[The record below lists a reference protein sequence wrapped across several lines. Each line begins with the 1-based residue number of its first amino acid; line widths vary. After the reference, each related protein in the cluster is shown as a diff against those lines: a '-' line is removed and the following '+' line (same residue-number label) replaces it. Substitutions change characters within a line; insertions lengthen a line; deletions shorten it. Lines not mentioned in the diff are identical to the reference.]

1 MTKSAVI
8 GAGGLTK
15 IAEMICGDSPFD
27 FFPYRSSSYLT
38 RFFIDLDLDYV
49 HDGSTRRHWVNDVL
63 KELNSKQPAA
73 QGLPSREIIKIIE
86 SVLHPESFLFNDKVD
101 REKAKDA
108 MKVCL
113 KSYGL
118 TIAEL
123 PTGLVKL
130 CPLHGEF
137 VSTDY
142 QEIPAEKLLTFKPSI
157 FQVPGKPQNP
167 RLVSVMMPF
176 STSFNGTYDAIKRVT
191 DYMGLECLRA
201 DDIWENSTFIQDIF
215 DLIFC
220 AKVVVVD
227 FTARNPN
234 VMYETGIA
242 HTLGKTVIPITQSI
256 DDIPSD
262 LGHHRALKYLP
273 NEQGYKDLSNELYKR
288 LKSIV
293 EK

>member
-1 MTKSAVI
+1 MI
-8 GAGGLTK
+8 GSGGITK
-15 IAEMICGDSPFD
+15 IAEMICGDAPFN

-38 RFFIDLDLDYV
+38 RFFTGLDLDYV

-63 KELNSKQPAA
+63 KELNARQPAA
-73 QGLPSREIIKIIE
+73 QGLPSKEIIKVIE
-86 SVLHPESFLFNDKVD
+86 NLLHPDNFLFDEKLD
-101 REKAKDA
+101 REKAKEA
-108 MKVCL
+108 MKLCL
-113 KSYGL
+113 KSYEL

-123 PTGLVKL
+123 PNGLVKV

-142 QEIPAEKLLTFKPSI
+142 QEVPSEKLVTFKPSI
-157 FQVPGKPQNP
+157 FRVPNKPQNP

-176 STSFNGTYDAIKRVT
+176 SSTFGGTYDAIKRVAE
-191 DYMGLECLRA
+191 YMRLECLRA

-227 FTARNPN
+227 FTGRNPN

-242 HTLGKTVIPITQSI
+242 HTLGKVVIPITQSL

-288 LKSIV
+288 LKSIT
-293 EK
+293 EKDA